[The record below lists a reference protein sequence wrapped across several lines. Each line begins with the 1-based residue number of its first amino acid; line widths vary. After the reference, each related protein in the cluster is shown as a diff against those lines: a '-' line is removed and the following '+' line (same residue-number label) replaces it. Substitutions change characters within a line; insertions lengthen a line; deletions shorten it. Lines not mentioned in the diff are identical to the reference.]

1 MTLDSTRTQPGSGRL
16 GAKVQVEL
24 EGLEVLDEDECRA
37 LIATRAVGRVA
48 VSMNALPAVFPVNY
62 RVAGDAI
69 LFFTGA
75 GTKLRAAMSNTVVA
89 FEVDDFDEPNQTG
102 WSVLVV
108 GVPSEVT
115 DPAMVA
121 SARRLGVRPWA
132 RGDRTHL
139 VRLHTDFISG
149 RRVPP
154 SVDGH

>member
-1 MTLDSTRTQPGSGRL
+1 M
-16 GAKVQVEL
+16 QVEL
-24 EGLEVLDEDECRA
+24 EGLEILDEDECRA
-37 LIATRAVGRVA
+37 LLQTCGVGRVA

-62 RVAGDAI
+62 RLLGDSI

-89 FEVDDFDEPNQTG
+89 FEVDDFDDGSETG

-115 DPAMVA
+115 NPAVVS
-121 SARRLGVRPWA
+121 SARHLGLRPWA
-132 RGDRTHL
+132 RGERNHL
-139 VRLHTDFISG
+139 VRLHTDFVSG

-154 SVDGH
+154 AV